1 MAEKSFPL
9 ENTLY
14 TAADAQMWFATR
26 TSGVYAGTHFPVTA
40 AGTMDV
46 TVGTGI
52 AWMHYDMFAG
62 CVYGN
67 TDNLVLTAGMSD
79 ARYDRIDRV
88 CVRLEMLNN
97 LCYLYIKK
105 GTAAE
110 TPVAPALQRDSAAYE
125 ISVAQIYVGVGVT
138 GINAGD
144 ITDERLDEDV
154 CGLMSDGVTGID
166 TSVIQ
171 AQFEAL
177 IKKLQT
183 ELQAVYEG
191 VEKVNIIELSAT
203 LLASGWDG
211 ESPCTQTVTA
221 EGVLAADS
229 PFVEL
234 NLAAVTD
241 SEEMTALND
250 AWGSVLKG
258 ESGTNTVTITFADL
272 PDRNIPIKIKV
283 VR

>member
-1 MAEKSFPL
+1 MAEKCFPL
-9 ENTLY
+9 ENTMY
-14 TAADAQMWFATR
+14 TAEDAQMWFATR
-26 TSGVYAGTHFPVTA
+26 TSGVYAGTHLDVTA

-52 AWMHYDMFAG
+52 AWLHYDMFAG

-67 TDNLVLTAGMSD
+67 TDSRTLTVTMSD
-79 ARYDRIDRV
+79 AQYDRIDRV
-88 CVRLEMLNN
+88 CVRLEILNN
-97 LCYLYIKK
+97 LCYLYVKK
-105 GTAAE
+105 GTAADS
-110 TPVAPALQRDSAAYE
+110 PVPPELQRDNVAYE
-125 ISVAQIYVGVGVT
+125 ISVAQIRVGVGVT
-138 GINAGD
+138 KINAGN

-177 IKKLQT
+177 ISELQA

-203 LLASGWDG
+203 LLNDGWDG
-211 ESPCTQTVTA
+211 EGPCTQTVTA
-221 EGVLAADS
+221 QGVLAADS

-234 NLAAVTD
+234 NLATVTD
-241 SEEMTALND
+241 TETMTALND
-250 AWGSVLKG
+250 AWGFVLKG
-258 ESGTNTVTITFADL
+258 ESGTNSITLTFSSL
-272 PDRNIPIKIKV
+272 PEMDIPIKIKV